1 MSLLFWIGAFLISL
15 AVLIKAADCFTNS
28 AGKVGRFFGLSPFI
42 VGVTIVSIGTSLP
55 ELASSISAVLKG
67 ATEMVAG
74 NVVGSNIANIL
85 LVVGLAAV
93 LSKKGRLQVTRNL
106 INLDLPLLAGGS
118 IILMLMFLWDGKVT
132 FWEGIIALAGYLIYL
147 HYTLKHKERKEKK
160 EGKAKKEKLN
170 LKIILG
176 LVFGAIFIYYGA
188 NYAIESVVK
197 ISEIL
202 NIGTAVIAL
211 TAVAIGT
218 SLPEIFV
225 SISAARKGN
234 DALALGN
241 IFGSNLFNGFVV
253 LGIPALIK
261 TLDVTPIIL
270 SVGIPFFIAAT
281 LLYVISGITRKIY
294 KWEGAM
300 YLLIYILFIAKLF
313 NLF

>member
-15 AVLIKAADCFTNS
+15 AVLIKAADSFTNS
-28 AGKVGRFFGLSPFI
+28 ASKVGRFFGLSPFI

-67 ATEMVAG
+67 ATEIVAG

-93 LSKKGRLQVTRNL
+93 LSRKGRLQVTRNL

-132 FWEGIIALAGYLIYL
+132 FWEGIIALAGYLVYL

>member
-15 AVLIKAADCFTNS
+15 AVLIKAADSFTNS

-55 ELASSISAVLKG
+55 ELASCISAVLKG

-160 EGKAKKEKLN
+160 EEKAKKEKLN

-241 IFGSNLFNGFVV
+241 IFGSNLFNRFVV

-270 SVGIPFFIAAT
+270 SVAIPFFIAAT

>member
-1 MSLLFWIGAFLISL
+1 MSLIFWIGTFIISL
-15 AVLIKAADCFTNS
+15 VVLIKAADHFTDS
-28 AGKVGRFFGLSPFI
+28 ASKLGAILGLSQFVI
-42 VGVTIVSIGTSLP
+42 GVTIVSVGTSLP

-67 ATEMVAG
+67 VTDMVAG

-85 LVVGLAAV
+85 LVVGLATIF
-93 LSKKGRLQVTRNL
+93 SKKGRLQVTRNL
-106 INLDLPLLAGGS
+106 INLDLPLLAGSG
-118 IILMLMFLWDGKVT
+118 IILMLMFLWDGQVT
-132 FWEGIIALAGYLIYL
+132 FGEGIIALLGYVVYL
-147 HYTLKHKERKEKK
+147 HYALKHKEEGEKEKEK
-160 EGKAKKEKLN
+160 VKKEKLN
-170 LKIILG
+170 LKIISG
-176 LVFGAIFIYYGA
+176 LVLGAIFIYYGA

-225 SISAARKGN
+225 SISAARKGD

>member
-1 MSLLFWIGAFLISL
+1 MSLIFWIGAFIISL
-15 AVLIKAADCFTNS
+15 AVLIKAADIFTDS
-28 AGKVGRFFGLSPFI
+28 ASKLGSILGLSQFI
-42 VGVTIVSIGTSLP
+42 IGVTIVSVGTSLP
-55 ELASSISAVLKG
+55 ELASSISAVFKG
-67 ATEMVAG
+67 VTDMVAG

-85 LVVGLAAV
+85 LVVGLATIF
-93 LSKKGRLQVTRNL
+93 SKKGRLQVTRNL
-106 INLDLPLLAGGS
+106 INLDLPLLAGSG
-118 IILMLMFLWDGKVT
+118 IILMLMFLWDGQIT
-132 FWEGIIALAGYLIYL
+132 FGEGIIALLGYAIYL
-147 HYTLKHKERKEKK
+147 HYALKHKEGKQGKEKN
-160 EGKAKKEKLN
+160 KKEKIDI
-170 LKIILG
+170 KIILG

-188 NYAIESVVK
+188 NYAIESVIK

-211 TAVAIGT
+211 SAVAIGT

-225 SISAARKGN
+225 SVSAARKGQ
-234 DALALGN
+234 DEIALGN

-261 TLDVTPIIL
+261 TLDVTPVVISIA
-270 SVGIPFFIAAT
+270 IPFFIAAT

-300 YLLIYILFIAKLF
+300 YLLIYVLFIAKLF

>member
-1 MSLLFWIGAFLISL
+1 MSLFFWIGVFLISL

-55 ELASSISAVLKG
+55 ELASCISAVLKG

-132 FWEGIIALAGYLIYL
+132 FWEGIIALAGYFVYL
-147 HYTLKHKERKEKK
+147 HYTLKHKERKEK
-160 EGKAKKEKLN
+160 EEEKAKKERLN

-253 LGIPALIK
+253 LGIPALIT

-281 LLYVISGITRKIY
+281 LLYIISGITRKIY

>member
-1 MSLLFWIGAFLISL
+1 MPLILWIGLFIISL
-15 AVLIKAADCFTNS
+15 AVLIKAADYFTDS
-28 AGKVGRFFGLSPFI
+28 AIKLGTILGLPQFI
-42 VGVTIVSIGTSLP
+42 IGVTIVSIGTSLP

-67 ATEMVAG
+67 VTDVVVG

-85 LVVGLAAV
+85 LVIGLAAV
-93 LSKKGRLQVTRNL
+93 LSKKGRLEVTRNL
-106 INLDLPLLAGGS
+106 INLDLPLLAGGG
-118 IILMLMFLWDGKVT
+118 IILMLMVLWDGRVT
-132 FWEGIIALAGYLIYL
+132 SGEGILALIGYSIYI
-147 HYTLKHKERKEKK
+147 HYTLRHKEKK
-160 EGKAKKEKLN
+160 GKEKERVKKGKLN
-170 LKIILG
+170 WKIILG

-188 NYAIESVVK
+188 NYAIESIIK

-225 SISAARKGN
+225 SVSAARKGN
-234 DALALGN
+234 DAVALGN
-241 IFGSNLFNGFVV
+241 VFGSNLFNGFIV

-261 TLDVTPIIL
+261 TLDVTPVIL
-270 SVGIPFFIAAT
+270 SIGIPFFIAAT

>member
-15 AVLIKAADCFTNS
+15 AVLIKAADSFTNS
-28 AGKVGRFFGLSPFI
+28 ASKVGRFFGLSPFI

-132 FWEGIIALAGYLIYL
+132 FWEGIIALAGYLVYL

-160 EGKAKKEKLN
+160 EGKTKKEKLN

>member
-1 MSLLFWIGAFLISL
+1 MSLLFWIGAFFISL

-42 VGVTIVSIGTSLP
+42 IGVTIVSIGTSLP

-67 ATEMVAG
+67 ATEIVAG

-132 FWEGIIALAGYLIYL
+132 FWEGIIALAGYFVYL
-147 HYTLKHKERKEKK
+147 HYTLKHKERKEKEK
-160 EGKAKKEKLN
+160 EKAKKEKLN

-211 TAVAIGT
+211 TAVAVGT

>member
-1 MSLLFWIGAFLISL
+1 MTLIFWIGAFIISL
-15 AVLIKAADCFTNS
+15 AVLIKAADCFTDS
-28 AGKVGRFFGLSPFI
+28 ASKLGGILGLSQFI
-42 VGVTIVSIGTSLP
+42 IGVTIVSVGTSLP

-74 NVVGSNIANIL
+74 NVIGSNIANIL
-85 LVVGLAAV
+85 LVVGLATIF
-93 LSKKGRLQVTRNL
+93 SKKGRLEVSRNL
-106 INLDLPLLAGGS
+106 INLDLPLLAGAG

-132 FWEGIIALAGYLIYL
+132 FGEGIIALLGYAVYL
-147 HYTLKHKERKEKK
+147 HYALKHKEKGEKEK
-160 EGKAKKEKLN
+160 EKAKKEKLN
-170 LKIILG
+170 IRIILG
-176 LVFGAIFIYYGA
+176 LVFGTIFIYYGA
-188 NYAIESVVK
+188 NYAIESVIK

-211 TAVAIGT
+211 SAVAIGT

-225 SISAARKGN
+225 SVTAARKGK
-234 DALALGN
+234 DEIALGN

-261 TLDVTPIIL
+261 TLDVTSTVL
-270 SVGIPFFIAAT
+270 SIAIPFFIAAT

-300 YLLIYILFIAKLF
+300 YLLIYILFIVKLF

>member
-15 AVLIKAADCFTNS
+15 AVLIKAADSFTNS
-28 AGKVGRFFGLSPFI
+28 ASKVGRFFGLSPFI

-55 ELASSISAVLKG
+55 ELASSISAVLRG
-67 ATEMVAG
+67 ATEIVAG

-118 IILMLMFLWDGKVT
+118 VILMLMFLWDGRVT
-132 FWEGIIALAGYLIYL
+132 FWEGLIALAGYLVYL
-147 HYTLKHKERKEKK
+147 HYTLKHKERKEK
-160 EGKAKKEKLN
+160 EEEKAKKEKLN

-253 LGIPALIK
+253 LGIPALIT
-261 TLDVTPIIL
+261 TLDVSPIIL

>member
-1 MSLLFWIGAFLISL
+1 MTLFFWIGVFIISL
-15 AVLIKAADCFTNS
+15 AILIKAADIFTDS
-28 AGKVGRFFGLSPFI
+28 ASKLGTILGLSQFI
-42 VGVTIVSIGTSLP
+42 IGVTIVSVGTSLP

-67 ATEMVAG
+67 VTDMVAG

-85 LVVGLAAV
+85 LVVGLATIF
-93 LSKKGRLQVTRNL
+93 SKKGRLQVTRNL
-106 INLDLPLLAGGS
+106 INLDLPLLAGSG
-118 IILMLMFLWDGKVT
+118 IILMLMFLWDGQVT
-132 FWEGIIALAGYLIYL
+132 FGEGIIALLGYAVYL
-147 HYTLKHKERKEKK
+147 HYTLKYKEKEEKK
-160 EGKAKKEKLN
+160 EKVKKEKLDI
-170 LKIILG
+170 KIILG
-176 LVFGAIFIYYGA
+176 LVLGAIFIYYGA
-188 NYAIESVVK
+188 NYAIESVIK

-211 TAVAIGT
+211 SAVAIGT

-225 SISAARKGN
+225 SVSAARKGQ
-234 DALALGN
+234 DEIALGN

-261 TLDVTPIIL
+261 TLDVTPAVL
-270 SVGIPFFIAAT
+270 SIAVPFFIAAT

-300 YLLIYILFIAKLF
+300 YLLIYILFIVKLF

>member
-1 MSLLFWIGAFLISL
+1 MSLFFWIGVFLISL

-55 ELASSISAVLKG
+55 ELASCISAVLKG

-85 LVVGLAAV
+85 LVVGLAVV

-132 FWEGIIALAGYLIYL
+132 FWEGIIALAGYFVYL
-147 HYTLKHKERKEKK
+147 HYTLKHKEGKEKEK
-160 EGKAKKEKLN
+160 EKAKKEKLN

-253 LGIPALIK
+253 LGIPALIT

>member
-1 MSLLFWIGAFLISL
+1 MPLIFWIGAFIISL
-15 AVLIKAADCFTNS
+15 AVLIKAADCFTDS
-28 AGKVGRFFGLSPFI
+28 ASKLGSILGLSQFI
-42 VGVTIVSIGTSLP
+42 IGVTIVSIGTSLP

-67 ATEMVAG
+67 VTDIVAG

-85 LVVGLAAV
+85 LVVGLATIF
-93 LSKKGRLQVTRNL
+93 SKKGRLEVTRNL
-106 INLDLPLLAGGS
+106 INLDLPLLAGGG

-132 FWEGIIALAGYLIYL
+132 FGEGIIALVGYLVYL
-147 HYTLKHKERKEKK
+147 HYALKHKERKEKK
-160 EGKAKKEKLN
+160 KEKARKEKVN
-170 LKIILG
+170 LRIILG
-176 LVFGAIFIYYGA
+176 LVLGAVFIYYGA

-211 TAVAIGT
+211 SAIAIGT

-225 SISAARKGN
+225 SVSAARKGK
-234 DALALGN
+234 DEIALGN

-261 TLDVTPIIL
+261 TLDVTSAVL
-270 SVGIPFFIAAT
+270 SVAIPFFIAAT

>member
-1 MSLLFWIGAFLISL
+1 MALIFWIGAFLISL
-15 AVLIKAADCFTNS
+15 AVLIKAADIFTDS
-28 AGKVGRFFGLSPFI
+28 ASKLGGILGLSQFVI
-42 VGVTIVSIGTSLP
+42 GVTIVSIGTSLP

-67 ATEMVAG
+67 ATDIVAG

-85 LVVGLAAV
+85 LVVGLATIF
-93 LSKKGRLQVTRNL
+93 SRKGRLEVTRNL
-106 INLDLPLLAGGS
+106 INLDLPLLAGAG
-118 IILMLMFLWDGKVT
+118 IILMLMFLWDGQVT
-132 FWEGIIALAGYLIYL
+132 FGEGIIALVGYLIYL
-147 HYTLKHKERKEKK
+147 HYTLKHKDKGEFEKEKI
-160 EGKAKKEKLN
+160 KKEKLN

-176 LVFGAIFIYYGA
+176 LVSGAIFIYYGA
-188 NYAIESVVK
+188 NYAIESVIK

-211 TAVAIGT
+211 SAVAIGT

-225 SISAARKGN
+225 SVSAARKGQ
-234 DALALGN
+234 DEIALGN
-241 IFGSNLFNGFVV
+241 IFGSNIFNGFIV
-253 LGIPALIK
+253 LGLPALFK
-261 TLDVTPIIL
+261 TLDVTSEVL
-270 SVGIPFFIAAT
+270 SIAIPFFIAAT

>member
-28 AGKVGRFFGLSPFI
+28 AGKVGRFFRLSPFI
-42 VGVTIVSIGTSLP
+42 IGVTIVSIGTSLP

-67 ATEMVAG
+67 ATEIVAG

-132 FWEGIIALAGYLIYL
+132 FWEGIIALAGYFVYL
-147 HYTLKHKERKEKK
+147 HYTLKHKERKEKEK
-160 EGKAKKEKLN
+160 EKAKKEKLN

>member
-1 MSLLFWIGAFLISL
+1 MALILWIGAFIISL
-15 AVLIKAADCFTNS
+15 AVLIKAADIFTES
-28 AGKVGRFFGLSPFI
+28 ASKLGGILGLSQFVI
-42 VGVTIVSIGTSLP
+42 GVTIVSVGTSLP

-67 ATEMVAG
+67 VTEMVAG
-74 NVVGSNIANIL
+74 NVIGSNIANIL
-85 LVVGLAAV
+85 LVVGLATIF
-93 LSKKGRLQVTRNL
+93 SKKGRLEVTRNL
-106 INLDLPLLAGGS
+106 INLDLPLLAGSG
-118 IILMLMFLWDGKVT
+118 IILMLMFLWDGKIT
-132 FWEGIIALAGYLIYL
+132 FGEGIIALIGYAVYL
-147 HYTLKHKERKEKK
+147 HYALKHKEGRQEKEKI
-160 EGKAKKEKLN
+160 KKEKLDI
-170 LKIILG
+170 KIILG
-176 LVFGAIFIYYGA
+176 LVLGAIFIYYGA

-211 TAVAIGT
+211 SAVAIGT

-225 SISAARKGN
+225 SVSAARKGQ
-234 DALALGN
+234 DEIALGN

-261 TLDVTPIIL
+261 TLDVTPAVL
-270 SVGIPFFIAAT
+270 SIAIPFFIAAT

-300 YLLIYILFIAKLF
+300 YLLIYILFIVKLF

>member
-15 AVLIKAADCFTNS
+15 AVLIKAADSFTNS

-55 ELASSISAVLKG
+55 ELASSISAVLRG
-67 ATEMVAG
+67 ATEIVAG

-132 FWEGIIALAGYLIYL
+132 FWEGIIALAGYLVYL
-147 HYTLKHKERKEKK
+147 HYTLKHRERKEKK
-160 EGKAKKEKLN
+160 EEKAKKEKLN

-225 SISAARKGN
+225 SISAAKKGN

-253 LGIPALIK
+253 LGVPALIK
-261 TLDVTPIIL
+261 TLDVGPIIL